1 MKKIKKAKLVSFTI
15 TTRVIAYNTMSDEE
29 VAEEALC
36 KIQRNASEYLIM
48 DNLDEVKDDIE
59 VPYNPDIDG

>member
-15 TTRVIAYNTMSDEE
+15 TTRVIVDDSMSDEE
-29 VAEEALC
+29 IAEEALS

-48 DNLDEVKDDIE
+48 DNLDDVRDDIE
-59 VPYNPDIDG
+59 VPYNPAIDG

>member
-29 VAEEALC
+29 IAEEALS

-48 DNLDEVKDDIE
+48 DNLDDVRDDVE
-59 VPYNPDIDG
+59 VPYNPEIDG